1 MNEHSKSDGK
11 MGIQDSPRAYLLWNL
26 QQNHLQVQMVGLLFL
41 PQLESV

>member
-26 QQNHLQVQMVGLLFL
+26 QQNHLQVQMLGLLFL